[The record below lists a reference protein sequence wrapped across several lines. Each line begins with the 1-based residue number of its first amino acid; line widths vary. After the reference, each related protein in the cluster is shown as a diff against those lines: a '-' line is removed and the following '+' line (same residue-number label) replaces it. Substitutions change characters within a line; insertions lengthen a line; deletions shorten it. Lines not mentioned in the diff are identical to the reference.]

1 MKSWHVEWPS
11 PLPSEVTLQG
21 EGEDEQRL
29 GRALRCSSERAVST
43 ARVLDEVPTLFEVNN
58 SCFLNMTIY
67 TCHQGQEALT
77 LQRVW
82 TSVAQVSMQ
91 QVLQLE
97 LDEVPT
103 HVRSEHQLEW
113 ACGKC
118 CAQVGWSPNL
128 CWKWT
133 SARVSWRQVLRP
145 SWMKSQLMFEVNIS
159 SSEPAASAAPK
170 LDEVPTHVRSEH
182 RSSEHAVSTAK

>member
-1 MKSWHVEWPS
+1 
-11 PLPSEVTLQG
+11 
-21 EGEDEQRL
+21 
-29 GRALRCSSERAVST
+29 
-43 ARVLDEVPTLFEVNN
+43 
-58 SCFLNMTIY
+58 MTIY

-118 CAQVGWSPNL
+118 CTQVGWSPKV
-128 CWKWT
+128 CSKWT
-133 SARVSWRQVLRP
+133 SAGVSLPQVLHL
-145 SWMKSQLMFEVNIS
+145 SWMKSQLMFEVNIARVS
-159 SSEPAASAAPK
+159 MQWVLQSK
-170 LDEVPTHVRSEH
+170 LDEYPTVFEVNTSRSLNWPGAGVIDSSVGLDLRARVRHSKCCDLGEVPMGCLSEPPVIRSLEVRDD
-182 RSSEHAVSTAK
+182 RQVP